1 MVIAKMLPEHAAS
14 VLEIYGQGI
23 ATRHATFETEVPSWQ
38 KFDQKFFKHSRLVAI
53 GNDTILGWAV
63 IAPASVRECYKGVA
77 DVSIYVHSAFQGK
90 GIGKLLL
97 PPLITNSEENGIWTL
112 QSLIHPENIASIHL
126 HELFGF
132 RIVGRRER
140 IGQLHG
146 VWKDIILMERRSVI
160 VGT

>member
-1 MVIAKMLPEHAAS
+1 MIISSMLDEHGPA

-23 ATRHATFETEVPSWQ
+23 ATRQATFETEVPSWQ
-38 KFDQKFFKHSRLVAI
+38 KFNGKFFKHSRIVAI
-53 GNDTILGWAV
+53 SNDKVVGWAV

-77 DVSIYVHSAFQGK
+77 DVSIYVHEAFQGQ

-97 PPLITNSEENGIWTL
+97 PQLITHSESNGIWTL
-112 QSLIHPENIASIHL
+112 QSLIHVENTSSIHL

-160 VGT
+160 VGV